1 MLPLRYSLSGFG
13 DWALRPLQ
21 KCVARKILQKM
32 GDKDHGRESLCV
44 DVWFFTSM
52 DASPSLKQDT
62 WVDMIEGKE
71 QMNRGAQADPS
82 LCFTEQQEQVVVRSR
97 GTGTVGSGT
106 EHSVEL
112 PGDHVTEKR

>member
-1 MLPLRYSLSGFG
+1 
-13 DWALRPLQ
+13 
-21 KCVARKILQKM
+21 M
-32 GDKDHGRESLCV
+32 GVEDHGRESLCV
-44 DVWFFTSM
+44 DVCFYTSM

-62 WVDMIEGKE
+62 WVRGIIEGKE

-82 LCFTEQQEQVVVRSR
+82 LCSTEQQEQVVVRSR